1 MAQIIR
7 SGAFLQQCW
16 SIHPLC
22 VTVKRVSDDRRVVLA
37 CSACRSAHRLTLATV
52 MLKASPTQGAK
63 TQAPEDE
70 QGCSGDTLLGACLTA
85 HHASV
90 TLSTMDVF
98 QDFVLLR
105 CADCRRHYELTVS
118 SFETYQ
124 K

>member
-22 VTVKRVSDDRRVVLA
+22 VTVKRVSDERTVLLV
-37 CSACRSAHRLTLATV
+37 CSACRSAHRLTVATV
-52 MLKASPTQGAK
+52 VPKASAAQGARVRNR
-63 TQAPEDE
+63 EDE
-70 QGCSGDTLLGACLTA
+70 QGSGDTLLAACLAA

-98 QDFVLLR
+98 RDYVLLR
-105 CADCRRHYELTVS
+105 CADCRRHYELNVS
-118 SFETYQ
+118 SFETQQ

>member
-1 MAQIIR
+1 MAEIIR

-22 VTVKRVSDDRRVVLA
+22 VTVRRVSDDRTVVLA

-52 MLKASPTQGAK
+52 VSKASSAQGAK
-63 TQAPEDE
+63 VQDPEEE
-70 QGCSGDTLLGACLTA
+70 QGSGGTLLGACLTA
-85 HHASV
+85 HHRSV

-105 CADCRRHYELTVS
+105 CADCRRHYELTIS
-118 SFETYQ
+118 SFETHQ